1 MHEIKVMVKYK
12 YILDRT
18 EVATRLHNK
27 LCNLV
32 CLGLLQ
38 ICTNWEKH
46 IHLARLFLASAE
58 SWDASKVESNGSL
71 KGLS

>member
-32 CLGLLQ
+32 CLGLQ
-38 ICTNWEKH
+38 QMCTNWE
-46 IHLARLFLASAE
+46 
-58 SWDASKVESNGSL
+58 
-71 KGLS
+71 